1 MNLEKALNPRQDDRR
16 EATMDDRTHNPTLTG
31 TGLTEALAA
40 RAQALRYEQLSPEAR
55 ELVRQCVLDYIAVT
69 LAGADEPLT
78 NIVLAELAE
87 QSGAPH
93 ATVFLHG
100 GKLPALSTALVN
112 GTAAHALDYDD
123 VNLAM
128 PGHPSVAILPALLA
142 LAEETHA
149 SGADLIAAFVAGY
162 ELQCRAG
169 QLVAPAHYDHGFHAT
184 GTIGAFGA
192 AAACAHLLKL
202 DAERTAHALGIAGT
216 QASGLRSLFGT
227 MGKPFH
233 AGKAAYN
240 GLLAARLAKRGFVAR
255 PDVLECEQGFART
268 HSADFNP
275 ERALAPPPLGLYL
288 RANLF
293 KYHAACYL
301 THAAIEAA
309 RRLKAEHA
317 ITPEQVTSVRIRVD
331 RGCAGVCNIAE
342 PRTGLEAKFSLRFT
356 MALALAGADTS
367 ALSVFADDVTHDA
380 DLNRLRDK
388 VTVEFATGW
397 PHTLT
402 EIEIGLIDGRAVAA
416 RYDSGVPAADVD
428 EQGRRLEE
436 KFTALVAP
444 LLGDD
449 RAATL
454 RERIARLDQIQ
465 DVGEL
470 TEMCVQ

>member
-1 MNLEKALNPRQDDRR
+1 
-16 EATMDDRTHNPTLTG
+16 MDDRTHDLAVTG
-31 TGLTEALAA
+31 TGLTQTLAA
-40 RAQALRYEQLSPEAR
+40 RAQAVRHDQLSAETRA
-55 ELVRQCVLDYIAVT
+55 LVRQCVLDYVAVT
-69 LAGADEPLT
+69 LAGAGEALSA
-78 NIVLAELAE
+78 IVLAEMAE
-87 QSGAPH
+87 QGGAPH

-100 GKLPALSTALVN
+100 GRLPALSAALVN

-142 LAEETHA
+142 LAEETRA
-149 SGADLIAAFVAGY
+149 SGADLIAAFAAGY

-192 AAACAHLLKL
+192 AAACAHLLGL

-216 QASGLRSLFGT
+216 QAAGLRSLFGT
-227 MGKPFH
+227 MVKPFH
-233 AGKAAYN
+233 AGKASAN
-240 GLLAARLAKRGFVAR
+240 GLLAARLAKRGFAAR

-268 HSADFNP
+268 HSADFDP
-275 ERALAPPPLGLYL
+275 ARALGSPPLGSYL

-309 RRLKAEHA
+309 RALKAAHA
-317 ITPEQVTSVRIRVD
+317 ITPSQVKSVRIKVD

-367 ALSVFADDVTHDA
+367 DLATYTDEVTRDA
-380 DLNRLRDK
+380 EMNRLRDN
-388 VTVEFATGW
+388 VTVEFASGW
-397 PHTLT
+397 PITLT
-402 EIEIGLIDGRAVAA
+402 EIEIALADGRTLTA
-416 RYDSGVPAADVD
+416 RHDAGVPAGDVD
-428 EQGRRLEE
+428 EQGRRLEQ
-436 KFTALVAP
+436 KFAALVGP
-444 LLGDD
+444 LLGEK

-454 RERIARLDQIQ
+454 REAITRLDEIA

-470 TEMCVQ
+470 TGLCVR

>member
-1 MNLEKALNPRQDDRR
+1 
-16 EATMDDRTHNPTLTG
+16 MDDRTHNPILTG
-31 TGLTEALAA
+31 AGLTQNLAA
-40 RAQALRYEQLSPEAR
+40 RAQALRYEQLSPEACH
-55 ELVRQCVLDYIAVT
+55 LVRQCVLDYIAVT
-69 LAGADEPLT
+69 LAGASEPLT
-78 NIVLAELAE
+78 DIVLAELAE
-87 QSGAPH
+87 QGGAPH
-93 ATVFLHG
+93 ATVFLDG
-100 GKLPALSTALVN
+100 RRLPALSAALVN

-142 LAEETHA
+142 LAEETRA

-184 GTIGAFGA
+184 GTIGVFGA
-192 AAACAHLLKL
+192 AAACAHLLGL

-216 QASGLRSLFGT
+216 QAAGLRSLFGT

-233 AGKAAYN
+233 AGKAAAN

-288 RANLF
+288 RGNLF

-309 RRLKAEHA
+309 RQLKAEHA
-317 ITPEQVTSVRIRVD
+317 TAPAQVTSVRIRVD

-342 PRTGLEAKFSLRFT
+342 PSTGLEAKFSLRFT
-356 MALALAGADTS
+356 MALALTGADTS
-367 ALSVFADDVTHDA
+367 ALSVFADDVTRDA

-388 VTVEFATGW
+388 VAVEFTTGW
-397 PHTLT
+397 PLTLAEVAIALT
-402 EIEIGLIDGRAVAA
+402 DGRTVTTRHDA
-416 RYDSGVPAADVD
+416 GVPAADVD
-428 EQGRRLEE
+428 EQGRRLEV
-436 KFTALVAP
+436 KFTALAAP
-444 LLGDD
+444 LLGAS

-454 RERIARLDQIQ
+454 CQTVARLDQIE

-470 TEMCVQ
+470 TRLCVR

>member
-1 MNLEKALNPRQDDRR
+1 
-16 EATMDDRTHNPTLTG
+16 MDDKTIDRTLTG
-31 TGLTEALAA
+31 TGLTQTLAA
-40 RAQALRYEQLSPEAR
+40 RAQAVRHDQLSPEAR
-55 ELVRQCVLDYIAVT
+55 QLVRQCLLDYVAVT
-69 LAGADEPLT
+69 LAGAQEPLT
-78 NIVLAELAE
+78 ATVLADMAE
-87 QSGAPH
+87 QGGA
-93 ATVFLHG
+93 AQASVFLHG
-100 GKLPALSTALVN
+100 GKLPVLSAALVN

-142 LAEETHA
+142 LGEQTHA

-192 AAACAHLLKL
+192 AAACAHLLGL

-227 MGKPFH
+227 MCKPFH
-233 AGKAAYN
+233 AGKAAAN

-268 HSADFNP
+268 HSADFHP
-275 ERALAPPPLGLYL
+275 ERALAPPPLGLHL

-309 RRLKAEHA
+309 RQLKAEHGIA
-317 ITPEQVTSVRIRVD
+317 PGQVKFVRIRAD

-367 ALSVFADDVTHDA
+367 RLSAYADDVARDETM
-380 DLNRLRDK
+380 NQLRDK
-388 VTVEFATGW
+388 VTVEFISGW
-397 PHTLT
+397 PLTLT
-402 EIEIGLIDGRAVAA
+402 EVEIALADGRTVTA
-416 RYDSGVPAADVD
+416 RHDSGVPASDVD

-444 LLGDD
+444 LLGAG
-449 RAATL
+449 RADAL
-454 RERIARLDQIQ
+454 RARIARLDEIE
-465 DVGEL
+465 DVGKFTEL
-470 TEMCVQ
+470 CVR

>member
-1 MNLEKALNPRQDDRR
+1 
-16 EATMDDRTHNPTLTG
+16 
-31 TGLTEALAA
+31 
-40 RAQALRYEQLSPEAR
+40 
-55 ELVRQCVLDYIAVT
+55 
-69 LAGADEPLT
+69 
-78 NIVLAELAE
+78 
-87 QSGAPH
+87 
-93 ATVFLHG
+93 
-100 GKLPALSTALVN
+100 
-112 GTAAHALDYDD
+112 
-123 VNLAM
+123 
-128 PGHPSVAILPALLA
+128 
-142 LAEETHA
+142 
-149 SGADLIAAFVAGY
+149 
-162 ELQCRAG
+162 
-169 QLVAPAHYDHGFHAT
+169 
-184 GTIGAFGA
+184 
-192 AAACAHLLKL
+192 
-202 DAERTAHALGIAGT
+202 
-216 QASGLRSLFGT
+216 